1 MRITL
6 LQRLNSSRNQGIGIL
21 PELLVERPICGGAPC
36 GLDGITVGAQSRK
49 PRRNAKRSM
58 PILGIHESSE
68 GVDLS
73 FHGLSSQQSLGA
85 FRPRFESFQA
95 SRLSL

>member
-6 LQRLNSSRNQGIGIL
+6 LQRLNPSRNQRVGVL
-21 PELLVERPICGGAPC
+21 SELLVERPICGGAPC
-36 GLDGITVGAQSRK
+36 SLDGVTVGAQSRK
-49 PRRNAKRSM
+49 PRRNAKRAV

-73 FHGLSSQQSLGA
+73 FHGLSSLQSLGA